1 MVYDQQLVS
10 RIRIML
16 AGRQGFAEKKMF
28 GGVSF
33 LLNGKMCFGVI
44 RDDLVVRVG
53 PKIYEKT
60 LAMPH
65 ARPMDFTGK
74 PLKGFVYVG
83 SKWLSRNAAL
93 EKWLGLGMD
102 YASSLL
108 KK

>member
-1 MVYDQQLVS
+1 MVYDERLVG
-10 RIRIML
+10 RIRAML
-16 AGRQGFAEKKMF
+16 AGRPDLREKNMF

-44 RDDLVVRVG
+44 KDDLVVRVG
-53 PKIYEKT
+53 PKIYEKA

-74 PLKGFVYVG
+74 PMKGFVYVG
-83 SKWLSRNAAL
+83 SKGLSRNAAL
-93 EKWLGLGMD
+93 EKWLGMGMN

-108 KK
+108 EK